1 VSEDTPSPTPRGSSR
16 TTAYSLHDG
25 PKPSRAPDEL
35 PPGTI
40 IGSYRLLELLGEGG
54 MGRVYVAEHVRL
66 GRKVALKIL
75 RDELSCN
82 PSAVSRFFAEAR
94 AVNRISHENIVEVT
108 DFVESP
114 GRSCFVMELLNGEDL
129 GLRLMRQRLPL
140 PVIVDIGAQ
149 IASALAAVHAAGIIH
164 RDLKPDNIYLI
175 DRSPTRSPNFVKLL
189 DFGVAKLIDTIDS
202 GIALHSTA
210 AGQIIGTP
218 AYMSPEQACGL
229 RVDHRTDIYALGVI
243 LYEMLV
249 GAVPFEAAHFGDLI
263 VQQMTIKPLRPSIH
277 DGRLSE
283 IPPELD
289 DLVIA
294 LLSKNLDTRPRSMS
308 EVETHLR
315 DLQQSLGPTPAWH
328 SGKFRAVSESGPV
341 RRVTPP
347 VEELATAQTIDVGP
361 DDSGRLRT
369 LTPPSA
375 MPIFRR
381 ATPASG
387 IPIARPP
394 TPSPDAVTA
403 SGTSPMAAIEARP
416 SAPAQVVVLPTPPM
430 RTRLRLILLLAALV
444 ASGVFGAWVETRRGA
459 DAPAP
464 PTAAPVVTHVRVK
477 FTSKPAGATVK
488 LDGRELGVT
497 PFATALRRDRG
508 TITIELAK
516 LGYLP
521 TTEEVDLSDDGT
533 LSVVLA
539 PLPKLK

>member
-1 VSEDTPSPTPRGSSR
+1 VSEDAPSPTPRGSSR

-40 IGSYRLLELLGEGG
+40 VGSYRLLELLGEGG

-140 PVIVDIGAQ
+140 PVIVDIGRQ

-164 RDLKPDNIYLI
+164 RDLKPDNIYLV
-175 DRSPTRSPNFVKLL
+175 DRSPARSPNFVKLL
-189 DFGVAKLIDTIDS
+189 DFGVAKLIDTIDN
-202 GIALHSTA
+202 GVALHSTA

-249 GAVPFEAAHFGDLI
+249 GAVPFEAAHFGELI

-277 DGRLSE
+277 DGRLAD

-308 EVETHLR
+308 EVEAHLR
-315 DLQQSLGPTPAWH
+315 DLQERLGPMPAWH
-328 SGKFRAVSESGPV
+328 TGRFHVSDSGPV
-341 RRVTPP
+341 RRITPP
-347 VEELATAQTIDVGP
+347 VEELATAQTVDVGP
-361 DDSGRLRT
+361 DESGRFRT

-375 MPIFRR
+375 IPIIRR

-387 IPIARPP
+387 IPVARPP
-394 TPSPDAVTA
+394 TPSPDAITA
-403 SGTSPMAAIEARP
+403 AGTSPMAAVEERP
-416 SAPAQVVVLPTPPM
+416 APAPIVAPTPPM
-430 RTRLRLILLLAALV
+430 RAHLRLILLLAALV
-444 ASGVFGAWVETRRGA
+444 ASGVFGAWVETRRA
-459 DAPAP
+459 DDPPAP
-464 PTAAPVVTHVRVK
+464 PAAAPVITHVRVK
-477 FTSKPAGATVK
+477 FTSRPAGATVK
-488 LDGRELGVT
+488 LDGQELGVT
-497 PFATALRRDRG
+497 PFATTLPRDRG
-508 TITIELAK
+508 TITVELAK
-516 LGYLP
+516 LGYVP
-521 TTEEVDLSDDGT
+521 TTEELELSGDGT

-539 PLPKLK
+539 PLPKIK